1 MSALSIGQSRLPND
15 GEPADHKDLLTEI
28 RDRRDDAFQA
38 DQDNATAAKSDLK
51 FISGDQWP
59 ENIKLEREGDERPCV
74 TQNDLP
80 QFVRQ
85 VVGDMRAQRPAIKV
99 SAAGGG
105 ATKQVADIYTGLI
118 RGIEAKA
125 ATKRPYLTAGA
136 SASRC
141 GIGHW
146 RVLHDYENDRSF
158 DQCIK
163 LEPIDNPFAVLWD
176 PLATNITRS
185 DANFCFVTSLMS
197 KEDFKREFPDAQDI
211 DFDSSEPWA
220 SDWLDRSANSIR
232 VAEYW
237 RKKPVKRKLIELG
250 DGFVGFEDEMKK
262 AGLMNGPVLV
272 KRSRMVDSFEVECT
286 KTNGFE
292 VLEEPVKWPTKH
304 IPIVAVVGEEF
315 NVGEKRVRHS
325 VIRFAKDGQQMLNY
339 SLSSQVEYVSLQPK
353 APYIG
358 TAKQFGTYKALWE
371 TANVKNYPIL
381 PYDVDP
387 AAPGPPQ
394 RAQPPISSQGIT
406 EQILMAKDAM
416 RSTTGIYDAGLGKKS
431 NETSGVAIAQRQR
444 ESDVGTSE
452 YLDNLAA
459 SIAYTGEIFV
469 ALIPHIY
476 DTERQ
481 LMVLAEDGA
490 ESFEDVNKRMMT
502 EEGEQ
507 IVNALAQGEY
517 AVTVSTGPSYTTKRQ
532 ESAESMMMF
541 VQANPQAAQYVLDL
555 IAKNMDWPGAEQFA
569 ERFKK
574 MLPPQLQPETDDPEE
589 QQARQAATAQAQ
601 EAEQIQKAGIK
612 LDLEE
617 RAANVEKTRAETQKL
632 LMPEAQSQPD
642 PMEVLKLQNEQQR
655 AQAEHVLKAGEME
668 LQSKELAIKERELIL
683 KEAELQLKAQEL
695 ASQER
700 IEMARMEDAK
710 LAREQEATR
719 SALEMQHQIG
729 MSAQGKTNAEPSE
742 DAERKAK
749 ASGSD
754 RGMEA
759 VGMGLQAIAEV
770 MGRPKQVV
778 RGPNGQVEG
787 IE

>member
-1 MSALSIGQSRLPND
+1 MSALSHGQFDKPDTNQPED
-15 GEPADHKDLLTEI
+15 DKGLLEEI
-28 RDRRDDAFQA
+28 RSRRDDAFDA
-38 DQDNATAAKSDLK
+38 DQDNTVAAKDDLLK
-51 FISGDQWP
+51 LSGDQWP
-59 ENIKLEREGDERPCV
+59 ENIRLEREGEERPCV

-99 SAAGGG
+99 SPAGGG
-105 ATKQVADIYTGLI
+105 ATKAVAEIYTGLI

-125 ATKRPYLTAGA
+125 ATKRPYLGAGA
-136 SASRC
+136 SAARC

-146 RVLHDYENDRSF
+146 RVLHDFENDKSF

-163 LEPIDNPFAVLWD
+163 IEPIDNPFSVLWD

-185 DANFCFVTSLMS
+185 DANYCFVTYLLTR
-197 KEDFKREFPDAQDI
+197 EAFKREYPDAQDI
-211 DFDSSEPWA
+211 DFDSNEPWA
-220 SDWLDRSANSIR
+220 GDWLDRSSNSVR

-237 RKKPVKRKLIELG
+237 RKKPIKRTLIELG
-250 DGFVGFEDEMKK
+250 DGFVGYKDEMEK
-262 AGLMNGPVLV
+262 AGLLIGPVV
-272 KRSRMVDSFEVECT
+272 IKRSRQVDSFEVECT

-325 VIRFAKDGQQMLNY
+325 VIRFAKDSQQMLNY
-339 SLSSQVEYVSLQPK
+339 WLSAQTEYVALQPK
-353 APYIG
+353 APYIA
-358 TAKQFGTYKALWE
+358 TAKQVASYKADWQD
-371 TANVKNYPIL
+371 ANNKNRPVL
-381 PYDVDP
+381 VYDADP
-387 AAPGPPQ
+387 LAPGAPQ
-394 RAQPPISSQGIT
+394 RAQPPVSAQGIT

-452 YLDNLAA
+452 FLDNFAA
-459 SIAYTGEIFV
+459 SIAYTGEIIV
-469 ALIPHIY
+469 DLIPHIY

-481 LMVLAEDGA
+481 LMVLAEDGS

-502 EEGEQ
+502 PEGEQ
-507 IVNALAQGEY
+507 IINALSNGEY

-589 QQARQAATAQAQ
+589 QQARAQAAQ
-601 EAEQIQKAGIK
+601 EGQKRA
-612 LDLEE
+612 DLEE
-617 RAANVEKTRAETQKL
+617 RAVVADISVKESTAAKNFASAEST
-632 LMPEAQSQPD
+632 AQSGQIGAAKTQSD
-642 PMEVLKLQNEQQR
+642 IQKSAAQTEGVQIDNAAKQFELMMQSGQFQQVMNATIQEQVRQALATLAPVQMAAI
-655 AQAEHVLKAGEME
+655 AQAANGGPPLVP
-668 LQSKELAIKERELIL
+668 
-683 KEAELQLKAQEL
+683 
-695 ASQER
+695 SQP
-700 IEMARMEDAK
+700 AY
-710 LAREQEATR
+710 
-719 SALEMQHQIG
+719 
-729 MSAQGKTNAEPSE
+729 
-742 DAERKAK
+742 
-749 ASGSD
+749 
-754 RGMEA
+754 
-759 VGMGLQAIAEV
+759 
-770 MGRPKQVV
+770 
-778 RGPNGQVEG
+778 
-787 IE
+787 